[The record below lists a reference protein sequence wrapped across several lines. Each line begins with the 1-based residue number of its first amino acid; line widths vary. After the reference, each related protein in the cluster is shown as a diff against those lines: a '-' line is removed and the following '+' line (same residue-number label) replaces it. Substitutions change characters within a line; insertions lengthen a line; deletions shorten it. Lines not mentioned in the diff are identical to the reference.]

1 MPARGTTTGEKRKRR
16 AASPSHKGLN
26 AGERLNRNRLLV
38 ESDIRWNWIG
48 TDVKHASDITQY
60 YQLRAA
66 GLIPSKTRP
75 ICANKFARKVNDFK
89 AREKKEDNVGED
101 PDDVIVISDEED
113 VPTCEK
119 KRCKDNPFCLNY
131 LGQDKWEDEGTYECM
146 CSQLRNDINE

>member
-1 MPARGTTTGEKRKRR
+1 MGTTQNVVEVARNQGQPQALPCPSSGSTLLYTLRSMPARGTTTGEKRKRR

-60 YQLRAA
+60 YQLRAD
-66 GLIPSKTRP
+66 GLIPSKALS

-89 AREKKEDNVGED
+89 AREVKEDNVGED
-101 PDDVIVISDEED
+101 PDNVIVISDEEE
-113 VPTCEK
+113 TTM
-119 KRCKDNPFCLNY
+119 Y
-131 LGQDKWEDEGTYECM
+131 
-146 CSQLRNDINE
+146 